1 VTQVMIALASSL
13 GGGMTTE
20 IVFVW
25 PGMGLLT
32 YEAVMESD
40 VATVMATTYVLTL
53 VLVIALWLNELIKGF
68 LDPRIRA
75 SAE

>member
-40 VATVMATTYVLTL
+40 VSTVMATTYVLTL
-53 VLVIALWLNELIKGF
+53 VLVIALWLNEVIKGF
-68 LDPRIRA
+68 LDPRIRV

>member
-1 VTQVMIALASSL
+1 VTQVMIALAGSL
-13 GGGMTTE
+13 AGGMTTE

-40 VATVMATTYVLTL
+40 VSTVMATTYVLTL
-53 VLVIALWLNELIKGF
+53 VLVIALWLNEVIKGF

>member
-1 VTQVMIALASSL
+1 VTQVMIALAGSL

-40 VATVMATTYVLTL
+40 VSTVMATTYVLTL
-53 VLVIALWLNELIKGF
+53 VLVIALWLNEVIKGF

>member
-1 VTQVMIALASSL
+1 
-13 GGGMTTE
+13 
-20 IVFVW
+20 
-25 PGMGLLT
+25 MGLLT